1 MVPRL
6 LTALALVAIAVVAL
20 PRHGVAA
27 SPPPVYTPPQQYYL
41 SLGDSLAYGTQQFKA
56 VPGVAE
62 SAFNT
67 GYTNDFAAML
77 AHLRP
82 GIQTVNLGCDGAST
96 TIFMSGSGCH
106 SDNHP
111 LHVDYSTSQL
121 AAALAFLKSHPGQ
134 VSPIT
139 ISMGENDVQQM
150 IGGCGGVAPANVP
163 CVTQKLPET
172 LQSMG
177 ANLGQILGALRQAAP
192 NSEIIALQYPDPVA
206 ADPTLRP
213 AADAVVQALNGAIA
227 TAAAATGVRVADMF
241 TPFNVVPDPTTNLC
255 RLTLVC
261 TPRQDVHPSDAGYA
275 AMAQQ
280 FWNASGYARMGGMF
294 VTGFDSSAPGQGM
307 VYFGSG
313 PGCQG
318 LVEVGTQ
325 DIHPGTTTHAVVVTG
340 NDLPGT
346 IGDNGIV
353 PGTTYWYETVTV
365 TSSGPQIDNN
375 NGACYSVT
383 IPPVQG

>member
-1 MVPRL
+1 MIVRFM
-6 LTALALVAIAVVAL
+6 TAVGLVALGLMAMPVI
-20 PRHGVAA
+20 GKAA
-27 SPPPVYTPPQQYYL
+27 GPQPTFSPPQKYYL

-56 VPGVAE
+56 VPGVTE

-67 GYTNDFAAML
+67 GYTNDFSAML

-82 GIQTVNLGCDGAST
+82 GIQTINLGCDGAST
-96 TIFMSGSGCH
+96 TIFMSGAGCH

-111 LHVDYSTSQL
+111 VHVDYSTSQL
-121 AAALAFLKSHPGQ
+121 TAALAFLQSHPGQ

-139 ISMGENDVQQM
+139 ISMGENDVQLM
-150 IGGCGGVAPANVP
+150 IDGCGGVATANIP
-163 CVTQKLPET
+163 CITQKLPDT

-177 ANLGQILGALRQAAP
+177 TNLGQILGALRQAAP
-192 NSEIIALQYPDPVA
+192 NSEIMVLQYPDPVA

-227 TAAAATGVRVADMF
+227 TVATATGVRVADMF
-241 TPFNVVPDPTTNLC
+241 TPFNGAQDPTANLC
-255 RLTLVC
+255 RLTLIC
-261 TPRQDVHPSDAGYA
+261 TPRHDVHPSDAGYA
-275 AMAQQ
+275 VMAQQ
-280 FWNASGYARMGGMF
+280 FWNASGYSKMAGMF
-294 VTGFDSSAPGQGM
+294 VAGFDSTAPGQGM
-307 VYFGSG
+307 VLFGSG

-346 IGDNGIV
+346 VGDIGIV

-365 TSSGPQIDNN
+365 TSSGMQVDNN

-383 IPPVQG
+383 IPSRQG